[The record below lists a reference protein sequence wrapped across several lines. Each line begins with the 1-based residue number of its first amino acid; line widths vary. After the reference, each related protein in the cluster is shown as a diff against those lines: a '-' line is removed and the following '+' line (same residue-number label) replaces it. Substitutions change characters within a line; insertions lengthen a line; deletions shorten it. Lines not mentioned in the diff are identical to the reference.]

1 MFCYWNALQRTSTT
15 PTAQKEQS
23 KRRSALNPFTSWQ
36 TMTHYRTNINRECAV
51 CEQWSPVWIKNICPC
66 FMALERIIRASQQS
80 PKSNLYSSSPEVKHT
95 GVTTALVINCRRHLC
110 VTYLSLSALLFSIS
124 SMAHLQLS
132 QQATEEDGSGQKL
145 LFKYS
150 LSRLIVLRFLTERR
164 HRRSKGVRVR
174 FALE

>member
-1 MFCYWNALQRTSTT
+1 
-15 PTAQKEQS
+15 
-23 KRRSALNPFTSWQ
+23 
-36 TMTHYRTNINRECAV
+36 
-51 CEQWSPVWIKNICPC
+51 
-66 FMALERIIRASQQS
+66 MALERIIRASQQS

-95 GVTTALVINCRRHLC
+95 GVTTALVINRRRHLC

-150 LSRLIVLRFLTERR
+150 LSRLIMLRFLTERR